1 MKKSKPK
8 VKVTGKRLKTGPRPL
23 TGSGSQP
30 PTNPPPKPK

>member
-1 MKKSKPK
+1 MKKKVPK

-30 PTNPPPKPK
+30 PPGPPGKPK